1 MRLAVSSA
9 SARPAAPIH
18 PQPIS
23 PPPTR
28 LALAGAARQE
38 GQEGRR
44 WEEGRQGKAKS
55 GFEWASS
62 FELKPF
68 ESAELRSLAETLV
81 STYQV

>member
-1 MRLAVSSA
+1 MSLAVSCA

-23 PPPTR
+23 LPPTR

-44 WEEGRQGKAKS
+44 WEEGRQGQ
-55 GFEWASS
+55 GEIR
-62 FELKPF
+62 
-68 ESAELRSLAETLV
+68 LRVGLV
-81 STYQV
+81 IRAQTIRVR